1 MNTFALTLIAFAA
14 LLAAVYFFHSRN
26 SIRKYSEGVI
36 NNYTS
41 QISLLLTENRSL
53 KEQLDE
59 LGEAGATLL
68 LIDQCVAQGK
78 NLTEGSEKT
87 IIRNAI
93 LFDAPV
99 TLKDSSKAVGICYDP
114 DRDVLLDGS
123 RPDPGKHP
131 GLQYILPPE
140 YDEAVIKTQ
149 PIDAMDN
156 IDVLQKA
163 IGKATRNTR

>member
-1 MNTFALTLIAFAA
+1 MEAFALLIALAA
-14 LLAAVYFFHSRN
+14 TIAAVYFFQSRKR
-26 SIRKYSEGVI
+26 IEEYSEGVI

-59 LGEAGATLL
+59 LGEAGATIL
-68 LIDQCVAQGK
+68 LIDLCIAQGK
-78 NLTEGSEKT
+78 NIEDGPGKA

-99 TLKDSSKAVGICYDP
+99 TLKDRSKAVGICYDP
-114 DRDVLLDGS
+114 DKDILLDGS
-123 RPDPGKHP
+123 RPNPGKHP

-149 PIDAMDN
+149 PLDAMDN

-163 IGKATRNTR
+163 IQKAKKNTE

>member
-1 MNTFALTLIAFAA
+1 MDALGYVIAIIALIYTAYI
-14 LLAAVYFFHSRN
+14 LLD
-26 SIRKYSEGVI
+26 RKKVEQNLMGVI
-36 NNYTS
+36 NNYAS
-41 QISLLLTENRSL
+41 QNRLLLTENRSL
-53 KEQLDE
+53 KDELDE

-78 NLTEGSEKT
+78 NIEDGPGKA

-99 TLKDSSKAVGICYDP
+99 TLKDKSKAVGICYDP

-123 RPDPGKHP
+123 RPEPGKHP

-140 YDEAVIKTQ
+140 YAESDIKTQ
-149 PIDAMDN
+149 PLDALDN
-156 IDVLQKA
+156 IGVLQKA

>member
-1 MNTFALTLIAFAA
+1 MEVLALLIA
-14 LLAAVYFFHSRN
+14 LAATLAAAYLFQSRKR
-26 SIRKYSEGVI
+26 IREYSDGVI
-36 NNYTS
+36 NNYAS
-41 QISLLLTENRSL
+41 QNHLLLTENRSL
-53 KEQLDE
+53 KEELDE

-68 LIDQCVAQGK
+68 LIDLCIAQGK
-78 NLTEGSEKT
+78 NIEDGPGKA

-99 TLKDSSKAVGICYDP
+99 TLKDRSKAAGICYDP

-123 RPDPGKHP
+123 RPEPGRYP

-149 PIDAMDN
+149 PLDAMDN
-156 IDVLQKA
+156 IGVLQKA
-163 IGKATRNTR
+163 IGKATRSTK

>member
-1 MNTFALTLIAFAA
+1 MEAFALLIA
-14 LLAAVYFFHSRN
+14 LAATLAAAYLYHSRKR
-26 SIRKYSEGVI
+26 IEEYSEGVI

-41 QISLLLTENRSL
+41 QNSLLLTENRSL
-53 KEQLDE
+53 KDELDE

-78 NLTEGSEKT
+78 NIEDGPGKA
-87 IIRNAI
+87 IIKNAI

-99 TLKDSSKAVGICYDP
+99 TLKDRSKAAGICYDP

-123 RPDPGKHP
+123 RPKPGRHP

-149 PIDAMDN
+149 PLDAMEN
-156 IDVLQKA
+156 LSALQKA
-163 IGKATRNTR
+163 IQKAKKNVE

>member
-1 MNTFALTLIAFAA
+1 MEIFALLIANAA
-14 LLAAVYFFHSRN
+14 LLAAIYFFHSRKR
-26 SIRKYSEGVI
+26 IEEYSEDVI

-53 KEQLDE
+53 KDELDE

-68 LIDQCVAQGK
+68 LIDQCIAQGK
-78 NLTEGSEKT
+78 NIEDGPGNA
-87 IIRNAI
+87 IIKNAI

-99 TLKDSSKAVGICYDP
+99 TLKDSSKAVGIYYDP
-114 DRDVLLDGS
+114 DRDILLDGS
-123 RPDPGKHP
+123 RPKPGKHP

-140 YDEAVIKTQ
+140 YAESDIKTQ
-149 PIDAMDN
+149 PLDAMDN

-163 IGKATRNTR
+163 IEKATRNTR

>member
-1 MNTFALTLIAFAA
+1 MEAFALLIALAA
-14 LLAAVYFFHSRN
+14 TIAAVYFFQSRKR
-26 SIRKYSEGVI
+26 IGEYSEGVI

-68 LIDQCVAQGK
+68 LIDLCIAQGK
-78 NLTEGSEKT
+78 NIEDGPGKA

-99 TLKDSSKAVGICYDP
+99 TLKDRSKAVGICYDP
-114 DRDVLLDGS
+114 DKDILLDGS
-123 RPDPGKHP
+123 RPNPGKHP

-149 PIDAMDN
+149 PLDAMDN

-163 IGKATRNTR
+163 IQKAKKNTE

>member
-1 MNTFALTLIAFAA
+1 MEAFALLIALVATIAA
-14 LLAAVYFFHSRN
+14 AYLYQSRKR
-26 SIRKYSEGVI
+26 IEEYSEGVI

-53 KEQLDE
+53 KDELDE

-68 LIDQCVAQGK
+68 LIDLCIAQGK
-78 NLTEGSEKT
+78 NIEDGPGKAV
-87 IIRNAI
+87 IRNAI

-99 TLKDSSKAVGICYDP
+99 TLNDSSKAVGICYDP

-123 RPDPGKHP
+123 RPEPGRHP
-131 GLQYILPPE
+131 GLQYVLPPE
-140 YDEAVIKTQ
+140 YAESDIKTQ
-149 PIDAMDN
+149 PLDALGN
-156 IDVLQKA
+156 IGVLQKA

>member
-26 SIRKYSEGVI
+26 SVRKYSDVII
-36 NNYTS
+36 NNYAS
-41 QISLLLTENRSL
+41 QNHLLTIENRSL

-68 LIDQCVAQGK
+68 LIDQCVTQGK
-78 NLTEGSEKT
+78 NIEDGPGKAV
-87 IIRNAI
+87 IRNAI

-99 TLKDSSKAVGICYDP
+99 TLKDRSKAVGICYDP
-114 DRDVLLDGS
+114 DKDILLDGS
-123 RPDPGKHP
+123 RPEPGRHP

-140 YDEAVIKTQ
+140 YDESVIKTQ
-149 PIDAMDN
+149 PLDAMDN
-156 IDVLQKA
+156 IGVLQKA
-163 IGKATRNTR
+163 IGKATRNTK